1 MKKRYESG
9 GSVNPQDLTDSIAK
23 QENKEDVA
31 AMDKYVV
38 NPIKEVGT
46 RLKNAVMGSPEA
58 NAKAAAE
65 MAAQDK
71 ANPNSFQAKTNRVLS
86 KKKGGTVRSSA
97 SKRGDGIASKGH
109 TKGRMV

>member
-1 MKKRYESG
+1 MPT
-9 GSVNPQDLTDSIAK
+9 PQEIVDKDQSS
-23 QENKEDVA
+23 ENKADVA

-65 MAAQDK
+65 MAAQDR

-97 SKRGDGIASKGH
+97 SKRGDGIATKGH
-109 TKGRMV
+109 TRGKYL

>member
-1 MKKRYESG
+1 MPT
-9 GSVNPQDLTDSIAK
+9 PQEIVDKDQSS
-23 QENKEDVA
+23 ENKADVA

-65 MAAQDK
+65 MAAQDR
-71 ANPNSFQAKTNRVLS
+71 ANPNSFQAKTNR
-86 KKKGGTVRSSA
+86 SSA
-97 SKRGDGIASKGH
+97 SKRGDGIATKGH
-109 TKGRMV
+109 TRGKYL